1 MPDISSS
8 IQAHYGSEG
17 ILERIVA
24 ALAAAGHDVSK
35 PTVEMLNLADQLHV
49 GGLNSTKAQAALV
62 EIAKDMRVLDA
73 GCGVGGSSRYLAH
86 TYGCRI
92 EGIDLT
98 LQYVEAAAQLNR
110 LCGMHDRITVRQGSV
125 TNLPYADQSFDLVW
139 SQNVTMNVEDK
150 RRMFLEAFRVLV
162 PGGRFTFSHA
172 ARGPA
177 GEPYYPL
184 PWARDQSYSFLS
196 TPEEILRLLT
206 ETGFVQIQ
214 NRDETVKPAGAS
226 GRGRADVGVS
236 AILGDDMPQRQ
247 ANSARSAQEARLVRM
262 LVVARRPR

>member
-1 MPDISSS
+1 MPEINPS

-17 ILERIVA
+17 IFERIIA
-24 ALAAAGHDVSK
+24 ALAGAGHDVSK

-49 GGLNSTKAQAALV
+49 GGLNSTKTQADFV
-62 EIAKDMRVLDA
+62 GITKDMRVLDA

-86 TYGCRI
+86 TYGCRV
-92 EGIDLT
+92 EAIDLT
-98 LQYVEAAAQLNR
+98 PQYVEAAAQLNQ

-125 TNLPYADQSFDLVW
+125 TDLPYADQSFDLVW

-172 ARGPA
+172 ARGA
-177 GEPYYPL
+177 RGEPYYPL
-184 PWARDQSYSFLS
+184 PWARDPSYSFLS
-196 TPEEILRLLT
+196 RPEEILALLSD
-206 ETGFVQIQ
+206 TGFTQIR
-214 NRDETVKPAGAS
+214 NRDETAKPAGAA
-226 GRGRADVGVS
+226 GRGRIDVGVS

-247 ANSARSAQEARLVRM
+247 ANSALSAEEGRLVRM
-262 LVVARRPR
+262 LVVARRSP